1 MLQTALV
8 RRFALSLGWLGVAPF
23 AGLAFAALFE
33 TGLAPRAWAVQA
45 LAVYGGVIL
54 SFIGG
59 ITWGLTVG
67 EHGAQG
73 LGVQRLGPRDLLFA
87 IALSLVA
94 FAGALAAPALGLPL
108 LAAGFL
114 AALVY
119 DLRQVAGGRF
129 PSWYKRL
136 RIALT
141 SCAVAALSGASAFA
155 L

>member
-1 MLQTALV
+1 MAGG
-8 RRFALSLGWLGVAPF
+8 RGGGLGTSADAPGGGGAVAM
-23 AGLAFAALFE
+23 AAV
-33 TGLAPRAWAVQA
+33 AVKA
-45 LAVYGGVIL
+45 VVLAV
-54 SFIGG
+54 
-59 ITWGLTVG
+59 
-67 EHGAQG
+67 
-73 LGVQRLGPRDLLFA
+73 LGRGFRLCEQDGWVFA
-87 IALSLVA
+87 IALSLA
-94 FAGALAAPALGLPL
+94 GFAGALAAPALGLPL

>member
-67 EHGAQG
+67 EHGTRG
-73 LGVQRLGPRDLLFA
+73 LGPRDLLFA
-87 IALSLVA
+87 IALSLA
-94 FAGALAAPALGLPL
+94 GFAGALAAPALGLPL

-114 AALVY
+114 AALAY